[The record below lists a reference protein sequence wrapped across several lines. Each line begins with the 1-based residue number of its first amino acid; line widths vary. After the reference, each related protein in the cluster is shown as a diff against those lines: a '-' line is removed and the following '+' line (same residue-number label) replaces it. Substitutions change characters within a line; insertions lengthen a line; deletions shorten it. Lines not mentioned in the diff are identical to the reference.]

1 MPSHL
6 PADFTW
12 PNGARLALSIV
23 VNVEE
28 GAEMNVLD
36 GDVGPE
42 PVDELGAVPR
52 KPIRVHGNES
62 NYQYGINAGAPRVL
76 RLLSERELSATATAA
91 ALALER
97 APALA
102 GQLVADGHEVACH
115 GHRWVHQF
123 RMDEAEE
130 QTFIQDAWRSI
141 EATTGARPVGWL
153 SRFLHTENTRR
164 LLLEEG
170 FTYHMDDYSDDLPFW
185 KWVDC
190 GRRGKQP
197 LLILP
202 YALDSNDMKMWS
214 APSLAPRQW
223 AEYAIDSFDWLV
235 KEAAALGPRMMS
247 LGLHLRIIGR
257 PGRIGALQRV
267 LDHVSGRKDVW
278 VATRR
283 MIATAY
289 ADAVPPRQEEELAQQ
304 SGKAG
309 S

>member
-1 MPSHL
+1 MSSQL
-6 PADFTW
+6 PKDFTW

-28 GAEMNVLD
+28 GAEMNILD

-76 RLLSERELSATATAA
+76 RLLREREMPATATAA

-97 APALA
+97 APELA
-102 GQLVADGHEVACH
+102 RQLVADGHEVACH

-130 QTFIQDAWRSI
+130 RAFIQDAWRSI
-141 EATTGARPVGWL
+141 EATTGTRPVGWL
-153 SRFLHTENTRR
+153 SRFLHTENTQR

-185 KWVDC
+185 KRVDC
-190 GRRGKQP
+190 GPQGNQP

-202 YALDSNDMKMWS
+202 YALDSNDMKMWT
-214 APSLAPRQW
+214 APSLTPRQW
-223 AEYAIDSFDWLV
+223 AEYAIDSFNWLAT
-235 KEAAALGPRMMS
+235 EAGALGPRMMS

-267 LDHVSGRKDVW
+267 LDHVGGRKDVW
-278 VATRR
+278 ATTRR

-289 ADAVPPRQEEELAQQ
+289 ADAVPPLC
-304 SGKAG
+304 
-309 S
+309 

>member
-6 PADFTW
+6 PTDFTW
-12 PNGARLALSIV
+12 PNGTRLALSIV

-28 GAEMNVLD
+28 GAEMNILD

-42 PVDELGAVPR
+42 PVDELGAIPR

-76 RLLSERELSATATAA
+76 GLLRERELPATATAA

-130 QTFIQDAWRSI
+130 HSFIRDAWRSI
-141 EATTGARPVGWL
+141 KATTGARPLGWL
-153 SRFLHTENTRR
+153 SRFLHTENTQR

-190 GRRGKQP
+190 GPRGKQP

-202 YALDSNDMKMWS
+202 YALDTNDMKMWN
-214 APSLAPRQW
+214 APSLTPRQW

-267 LDHVSGRKDVW
+267 LDHVGGRKDVW

-289 ADAVPPRQEEELAQQ
+289 ADAAPPR
-304 SGKAG
+304 
-309 S
+309 

>member
-1 MPSHL
+1 MPNQL

-36 GDVGPE
+36 GDAGPE
-42 PVDELGAVPR
+42 PVDELGAIPR

-76 RLLSERELSATATAA
+76 RLLRERELPATATAA

-97 APALA
+97 APELA

-130 QTFIQDAWRSI
+130 RAFIGDAWRSI
-141 EATTGARPVGWL
+141 EATTGARPLGWL
-153 SRFLHTENTRR
+153 SRFLHTDNTQR

-190 GRRGKQP
+190 GAKGKRP

-202 YALDSNDMKMWS
+202 YALDSNDMKMWT
-214 APSLAPRQW
+214 APSLTPRQW
-223 AEYAIDSFDWLV
+223 AEYAIDGFDWLV

-267 LDHVSGRKDVW
+267 LDHAAGRKDVW
-278 VATRR
+278 AASRK
-283 MIATAY
+283 MIAAAY
-289 ADAVPPRQEEELAQQ
+289 ADAVPGTRGP
-304 SGKAG
+304 
-309 S
+309 

>member
-1 MPSHL
+1 MLNHL

-12 PNGARLALSIV
+12 PNGTRLALSIV

-28 GAEMNVLD
+28 GAEMNILD

-42 PVDELGAVPR
+42 PVDELGAIPR

-76 RLLSERELSATATAA
+76 GLLRERELPATATAA

-130 QTFIQDAWRSI
+130 HSFIRDAWRSI
-141 EATTGARPVGWL
+141 KATTGTRPLGWL
-153 SRFLHTENTRR
+153 SRFLHTENTQR

-190 GRRGKQP
+190 GPRGKQP

-202 YALDSNDMKMWS
+202 YALDTNDMKMWN
-214 APSLAPRQW
+214 APSLTPRQW

-267 LDHVSGRKDVW
+267 LDHVGGRKDVW

-289 ADAVPPRQEEELAQQ
+289 ADAAPPR
-304 SGKAG
+304 
-309 S
+309 

>member
-1 MPSHL
+1 MPNQL

-36 GDVGPE
+36 GDAGPE
-42 PVDELGAVPR
+42 PVDELGAIPR

-62 NYQYGINAGAPRVL
+62 NYRYGINAGAPRVL
-76 RLLSERELSATATAA
+76 RLLRERELPATATAA
-91 ALALER
+91 AVALER
-97 APALA
+97 APELA

-130 QTFIQDAWRSI
+130 RAFIHDAWRSI
-141 EATTGARPVGWL
+141 EATAGTRPVGWL
-153 SRFLHTENTRR
+153 SRFLHTDNTQR

-185 KWVDC
+185 QWVDC
-190 GRRGKQP
+190 GPGGKQP

-202 YALDSNDMKMWS
+202 YALDSNDMKMWT
-214 APSLAPRQW
+214 APSLTPRQW
-223 AEYAIDSFDWLV
+223 AEYAIDGFDWLV
-235 KEAAALGPRMMS
+235 KEAALGPRMMS

-267 LDHVSGRKDVW
+267 LDHVAGRKDVW
-278 VATRR
+278 AATRK

-289 ADAVPPRQEEELAQQ
+289 ADAVPLLT
-304 SGKAG
+304 
-309 S
+309 

>member
-1 MPSHL
+1 MSSQL
-6 PADFTW
+6 PKDFTW

-28 GAEMNVLD
+28 GAEMNILD

-76 RLLSERELSATATAA
+76 RLLREREMPATATAA

-97 APALA
+97 APELA
-102 GQLVADGHEVACH
+102 RQLVADGHEVACH

-130 QTFIQDAWRSI
+130 RAFIQDAWRSI
-141 EATTGARPVGWL
+141 EATTGTRPVGWL
-153 SRFLHTENTRR
+153 SRFLHTENTQR

-185 KWVDC
+185 KRVDC
-190 GRRGKQP
+190 GRQGSQP

-202 YALDSNDMKMWS
+202 YALDSNDMKMWT
-214 APSLAPRQW
+214 APSLTPRQW
-223 AEYAIDSFDWLV
+223 AEYAIDSFNWLA
-235 KEAAALGPRMMS
+235 KEAGALGPRMMS

-267 LDHVSGRKDVW
+267 LDHVGGRKDVW
-278 VATRR
+278 ATTRR

-289 ADAVPPRQEEELAQQ
+289 ADAVPPLC
-304 SGKAG
+304 
-309 S
+309 